1 MSFSY
6 ILGGEGKFVR
16 NRKGGIN
23 LVYKG
28 FVYRKKATYKN
39 TTNWV
44 CAKAPT
50 RDHNNRLIL
59 CYGRCVTDEKNH
71 IRLSKKGHNHLPMD
85 IDFLEYPKNESIQ
98 EDVNFGSYF
107 IETNE
112 CDFEP

>member
-1 MSFSY
+1 M
-6 ILGGEGKFVR
+6 
-16 NRKGGIN
+16 
-23 LVYKG
+23 
-28 FVYRKKATYKN
+28 
-39 TTNWV
+39 

-71 IRLSKKGHNHLPMD
+71 IRLSKKEHNHLPMD
-85 IDFLEYPKNESIQ
+85 IDFLEFPKNDSMQ